1 MKSLDKLHVLSEADK
16 NNQMKESIHES
27 KKKNL
32 LALIES
38 VGNKNHLV

>member
-16 NNQMKESIHES
+16 NNQMKES

-32 LALIES
+32 STLIKL
-38 VGNKNHLV
+38 VGNKKHLV